1 MIESVR
7 RYLEEVKI
15 SYKEFDRLINFYEFI
30 DTVKHKQYFEDV
42 CTVIAKWFEDSFKTD
57 AMKITTYDIEQSV
70 EKVVYESSNTF
81 DEHSEPFVLSFDFSK
96 SYQLNGRIFF
106 KFNNA
111 EYKEKVDNDK
121 LYLDFIF
128 YELRSILINHFAIK
142 KLQDS
147 SFMDDTLH
155 LPNRKFLIA
164 HLNNLTPIV
173 LKENIELAVLKI
185 EVDRFKAVVDEF
197 NYDIGVQVLK
207 KLTEILKS
215 NISDTDLVTKFDHN
229 SFLICMQD
237 VKDDSEISSLAQ
249 KCIDDFAKQ
258 EVIVDDSTKQ
268 TLKKTI
274 CVGISIYPK
283 DGETLDEL
291 FKNTDIA
298 LDEAKNLGRSS
309 YEFYKNEQ
317 NSAIDFF

>member
-1 MIESVR
+1 MVESVVK
-7 RYLEEVKI
+7 YLEEVKI
-15 SYKEFDRLINFYEFI
+15 SYKEFDRLMSFYEFK
-30 DTVKHKQYFEDV
+30 DTIIHKQYFEDM
-42 CTVIAKWFEDSFKTD
+42 CSVIAKWFTYSFETA

-70 EKVVYESSNTF
+70 EKVVYESSNSF
-81 DEHSEPFVLSFDFSK
+81 DEHTEPFILSFDFSK
-96 SYQLNGRIFF
+96 SYQVNGRIFF
-106 KFNNA
+106 KLNNIKH
-111 EYKEKVDNDK
+111 KEKIDNDK

-128 YELRSILINHFAIK
+128 YELRSILINHFVIK

-147 SFMDDTLH
+147 SFMDDTLQ

-185 EVDRFKAVVDEF
+185 QVDRFKAVIDEF

-207 KLTEILKS
+207 KLTEVLKR

-237 VKDDSEISSLAQ
+237 VKDDIEISTLAQ
-249 KCIDDFAKQ
+249 KCIDDFAKE
-258 EVIVDDSTKQ
+258 EVIVDPSTNQK
-268 TLKKTI
+268 LKKTI
-274 CVGISIYPK
+274 CVGIAIYPK
-283 DGETLDEL
+283 DGSTLDEL

-309 YEFYKNEQ
+309 YEFYKDDQ